1 MKTNFSYQQF
11 TAIAVLVLV
20 HLFNNQLQAQ
30 SKELAGTW
38 YTEEK
43 KAKVDVYSCGGKF
56 CGKIIWMD
64 EPNEPDGTPKL
75 DNENPEEELRDQTIL
90 GLQILSK
97 LQPESDQVWKDGE
110 IYDPESGNTYSCYV
124 ELVNEN
130 KLKLRGY
137 LGFSLLGRTS
147 YWTRAN

>member
-30 SKELAGTW
+30 SKELVGTW